1 MDFKTILEPILITLI
16 TTAITTAVGFLCRW
30 IAAKIKEVA
39 QKTDNENVKKL
50 LSIGETVIVDTIN
63 AATQTTVD
71 SLKKEGLFTKEAQQQ
86 VFSDVKNSILN
97 SLGNDIIEAFEK
109 TYNVPIG
116 DYLNTKIES
125 VIAENK

>member
-1 MDFKTILEPILITLI
+1 MDFKAILEPILITLI
-16 TTAITTAVGFLCRW
+16 TTAITTAAGFLCRF

-39 QKTDNENVKKL
+39 QKTDNDNVKKL
-50 LSIGETVIVDTIN
+50 LSIGETIIVDTIN

-71 SLKKEGLFTKEAQQQ
+71 SLKKEGLFTKEAQQK

-97 SLGNDIIEAFEK
+97 SFGSDVIKAFEN

-116 DYLNTKIES
+116 NYLDTKIES

>member
-1 MDFKTILEPILITLI
+1 M
-16 TTAITTAVGFLCRW
+16 
-30 IAAKIKEVA
+30 KEVA
-39 QKTDNENVKKL
+39 QKTDNDNVKKL
-50 LSIGETVIVDTIN
+50 LSIGETIIVDTIN

-71 SLKKEGLFTKEAQQQ
+71 ALKKEGLFTKEAQQK

-97 SLGNDIIEAFEK
+97 SLGSDGINAFEN

-116 DYLNTKIES
+116 DYLDTKIES

>member
-1 MDFKTILEPILITLI
+1 M
-16 TTAITTAVGFLCRW
+16 VH
-30 IAAKIKEVA
+30 
-39 QKTDNENVKKL
+39 KKL

-71 SLKKEGLFTKEAQQQ
+71 ALKKEGLFTKEAQQK

-97 SLGNDIIEAFEK
+97 SLSGDVIKAFEN

-116 DYLNTKIES
+116 DYLDTKIES

>member
-1 MDFKTILEPILITLI
+1 M
-16 TTAITTAVGFLCRW
+16 
-30 IAAKIKEVA
+30 A

-50 LSIGETVIVDTIN
+50 LSIGETVIVNTIN

-97 SLGNDIIEAFEK
+97 SLGNDIIEAFEN

-116 DYLNTKIES
+116 DFLDTKIES

>member
-1 MDFKTILEPILITLI
+1 MDFKAILEPILITLI
-16 TTAITTAVGFLCRW
+16 TTAITTAAGFLCRF

-39 QKTDNENVKKL
+39 QKTDNDNVKKL
-50 LSIGETVIVDTIN
+50 LSIGETIIVDTIN

-71 SLKKEGLFTKEAQQQ
+71 SLKKEGLFTKEAQQK
-86 VFSDVKNSILN
+86 VFSDVIK
-97 SLGNDIIEAFEK
+97 AFEN

-116 DYLNTKIES
+116 NYLDTKIES

>member
-1 MDFKTILEPILITLI
+1 MDFKAILEPILITLI
-16 TTAITTAVGFLCRW
+16 TTAVTTAAGFLCSL

-39 QKTDNENVKKL
+39 QKTDNDNVKKL

-71 SLKKEGLFTKEAQQQ
+71 ALKKEGLFTKEAQQK

-97 SLGNDIIEAFEK
+97 SLSGDVIKAFEN

-116 DYLNTKIES
+116 DYLDTKIES

>member
-1 MDFKTILEPILITLI
+1 MDFKAILEPILITLI
-16 TTAITTAVGFLCRW
+16 TTAITTAAGFLCRL
-30 IAAKIKEVA
+30 IVAKIKEVA
-39 QKTDNENVKKL
+39 QKTDNDNVKKL

-71 SLKKEGLFTKEAQQQ
+71 ALKKEGLFTKEAQQK

-97 SLGNDIIEAFEK
+97 SLSGDVIKAFEN

-116 DYLNTKIES
+116 NYLDTKIES

>member
-1 MDFKTILEPILITLI
+1 MDFKAILEPILITLI
-16 TTAITTAVGFLCRW
+16 TTAVTTAAGILCRL
-30 IAAKIKEVA
+30 IAAKIKKIT
-39 QKTDNENVKKL
+39 QKTDNDNVKKL

-71 SLKKEGLFTKEAQQQ
+71 ALKKEGLFTKEAQQK

-97 SLGNDIIEAFEK
+97 SLSGDVIKAFEN

-116 DYLNTKIES
+116 DYLDTKIES